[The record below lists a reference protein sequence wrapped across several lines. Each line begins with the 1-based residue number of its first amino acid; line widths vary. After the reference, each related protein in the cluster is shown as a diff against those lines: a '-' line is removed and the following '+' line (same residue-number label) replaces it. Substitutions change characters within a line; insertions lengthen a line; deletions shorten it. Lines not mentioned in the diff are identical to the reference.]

1 VLRSLAS
8 KSKRPLS
15 IGHNGTAKMVM
26 TMCNCKGLSSRQLPA
41 RTRHCGIRM
50 LAVLCTWFFFTL
62 HCSYATGLREMDADC
77 QVCQDTSTPSQQP
90 CLLTRHARWSPF
102 AMLLR
107 RRCNA
112 ERMNCMLENAVRQ
125 THDRKQLAG
134 LKRDYIDET
143 GTYCGMGGNR
153 CRMHAISFSSLPPQS
168 QLFPK
173 IITLVL
179 SHFGTNF
186 RSQHTSLS
194 GILVLGE
201 IAVLVCMS
209 ALALIT
215 RASTSN
221 RSRNDDDAHSVRPPS
236 VWEDTSVRKRR
247 RRRRR
252 TEDDDDD
259 DEDERAGA
267 GRGYGRL
274 LLFVFL
280 LIVVEC
286 FDDVVEDAD
295 VIEDGDD
302 IDVSAT
308 CILCALCVVV

>member
-1 VLRSLAS
+1 
-8 KSKRPLS
+8 
-15 IGHNGTAKMVM
+15 MVKP
-26 TMCNCKGLSSRQLPA
+26 MCNCKGLSSRQLPA

-50 LAVLCTWFFFTL
+50 LAVLCTLFFFAL
-62 HCSYATGLREMDADC
+62 HCNCATGLREMDADG
-77 QVCQDTSTPSQQP
+77 QGCQDTSTHSQKP
-90 CLLTRHARWSPF
+90 CLMTRHARWSPF

-143 GTYCGMGGNR
+143 GTYCGMGGNG
-153 CRMHAISFSSLPPQS
+153 CRMHAISFSSLPPQFY
-168 QLFPK
+168 QLFAK

-186 RSQHTSLS
+186 RSQHASLS
-194 GILVLGE
+194 GVLVFGE
-201 IAVLVCMS
+201 IAVLVCMG
-209 ALALIT
+209 ALSLIT
-215 RASTSN
+215 RASTST
-221 RSRNDDDAHSVRPPS
+221 RSRNDDDAHSIRPPS

-295 VIEDGDD
+295 DFEDADD

-308 CILCALCVVV
+308 CIICVLWCECCMVRVCCMCYTT

>member
-1 VLRSLAS
+1 MLRSLAS

-50 LAVLCTWFFFTL
+50 LAVLCTLFFFTL
-62 HCSYATGLREMDADC
+62 HCSCATGLREMDADC
-77 QVCQDTSTPSQQP
+77 QGCQDTSTPSQQP
-90 CLLTRHARWSPF
+90 CLMTRHARWSPF

-134 LKRDYIDET
+134 LKRDYMDET
-143 GTYCGMGGNR
+143 GTYCGMVRNR

-168 QLFPK
+168 QLFAK
-173 IITLVL
+173 IITLML

-186 RSQHTSLS
+186 KSQHTSLS
-194 GILVLGE
+194 GVLVLLGE
-201 IAVLVCMS
+201 ITVLVCMS

-215 RASTSN
+215 RAATSS
-221 RSRNDDDAHSVRPPS
+221 RSRNDDDAHSIRPPS

-295 VIEDGDD
+295 DFEDGAD

-308 CILCALCVVV
+308 CILCAL